1 MTRSFRSARLFGNT
15 GRDGNDGSRASDED
29 SVVDQSL
36 STSMKPH
43 PKGDFVESE
52 ELVGQQL
59 FLSDEANGA
68 VLQLN
73 EGAAIVWL
81 LCDGERDVKSIAE
94 EIAGT
99 YSLSEQ
105 QVLTQVQE
113 AVAHFQELGLL
124 EP

>member
-1 MTRSFRSARLFGNT
+1 MTVAEPMHN
-15 GRDGNDGSRASDED
+15 SDED
-29 SVVDQSL
+29 SVTDQSL
-36 STSMKPH
+36 STPMQPR
-43 PKGDFVESE
+43 PKEDLVESE

-59 FLSDEANGA
+59 FLYDEAINA
-68 VLQLN
+68 VHQLN

-81 LCDGERDVKSIAE
+81 LCDGDRDVKSIAE
-94 EIAGT
+94 EIAET

-113 AVAHFQELGLL
+113 AVAHFQELDLL